1 MAPKFTGLRNNQSL
15 LFQGLKTIKFY
26 DLAVSILSQELEFH
40 PAGLAGWFSP
50 GVTHTAAVKITQ
62 LQSRSRWVKSVE
74 WLLSGGLTRVGGPF
88 AQWLT
93 YLYGK
98 FVLVVDRKPWFPG
111 MLGHLQRERD
121 PKQQGG
127 RGHVLSGFASEV
139 TPGLLPYSRQSQRT
153 TLVQCGRR
161 VHQGV
166 NTRKSGSLG
175 TILRV
180 GYHSKELIYGLNDLD
195 HAESPSKKW
204 LI

>member
-40 PAGLAGWFSP
+40 PAGLAGWFSL
-50 GVTHTAAVKITQ
+50 GVTHTAAVKIKMSQ
-62 LQSRSRWVKSVE
+62 VSRMTV
-74 WLLSGGLTRVGGPF
+74 SGGLTRVGGPF

-139 TPGLLPYSRQSQRT
+139 TPGLLPYSRRSQRT

-180 GYHSKELIYGLNDLD
+180 GYHSKELIYGLNDHD
-195 HAESPSKKW
+195 PAESPSKK
-204 LI
+204 